1 MEDIFSSS
9 QKNGWS
15 FVEITKPH
23 YFSEKERKTGLKES
37 YPLFPGTAVSVQEWS
52 EQPKYQEVN
61 PHGSVVMPCVILEKK
76 GECRWERDGNP
87 VGIFPGK
94 YEWSGSPE
102 TGDCS
107 LRILDA
113 NLEYDDGVWQCQ
125 VTPSSFATKDSLI
138 SEGAEL
144 VVRGKFV
151 QNWPKKAQHTKV
163 IDSFPSSLHSVLEIL
178 MGLFWQVRSNF
189 PTKTFHF
196 FVLIEMQKMPYFFQ
210 KRQREHLY
218 VRKYNKSHFSC
229 LELQKTTVEWC
240 RLVVCYHCGIV
251 NMDWDFYSYINLLVT
266 ASS

>member
-1 MEDIFSSS
+1 
-9 QKNGWS
+9 
-15 FVEITKPH
+15 
-23 YFSEKERKTGLKES
+23 
-37 YPLFPGTAVSVQEWS
+37 
-52 EQPKYQEVN
+52 
-61 PHGSVVMPCVILEKK
+61 MPCVILEKK

-144 VVRGKFV
+144 VVRGKFCSKLT
-151 QNWPKKAQHTKV
+151 QKSPTHKSYWQF
-163 IDSFPSSLHSVLEIL
+163 SIL
-178 MGLFWQVRSNF
+178 FALCAWNINGAILTSPFQLSYQNF
-189 PTKTFHF
+189 PLFRFDRNAKNAIH
-196 FVLIEMQKMPYFFQ
+196 FFQ

>member
-1 MEDIFSSS
+1 M
-9 QKNGWS
+9 
-15 FVEITKPH
+15 ITCRNNQTSL
-23 YFSEKERKTGLKES
+23 FFWKERKTGLKES

-107 LRILDA
+107 LRILDD